1 MKRMTEDPQIGRLLS
16 GTERA
21 SPLERAEIFDDVF
34 RKTVGRERLVRRA
47 LIGSAAVL
55 TVVLGALIMPPKEDR
70 DRFTAK
76 GGQVASFALRCADA
90 QGQRCPCE
98 PGSTLL
104 FQLEPAGASHLGL
117 FAKGPKSQLI
127 WFFPKSPQETS
138 LALAGHLQAGILDR
152 AVQLGEEHPSG
163 TYEVVGVFT
172 REPASRAELMAL
184 AARGGPQ
191 VVTRSLRIP

>member
-34 RKTVGRERLVRRA
+34 KKTAGRERLVRRA
-47 LIGSAAVL
+47 VAGTTAVL
-55 TVVLGALIMPPKEDR
+55 AVLLVALFLPPREDG
-70 DRFTAK
+70 DRFIVK
-76 GGQVASFALRCADA
+76 GGQTASFALRCADA
-90 QGQRCPCE
+90 QGQQRPCE
-98 PGSTLL
+98 RGSALL

-117 FAKGPKSQLI
+117 FAKGPEAQLI
-127 WFFPKSPQETS
+127 WYFPKRPRALS
-138 LALAGHLQAGILDR
+138 LALEGHLRGGVLDQ

-172 REPASRAELMAL
+172 KEPASRAELMAL

-191 VVTRSLRIP
+191 VVTRTLRIP